1 MYDLQQVKNPLEKGL
16 MHITNRRGLNPSSR
30 FRRGRVYAEH
40 HVWKDQITSRNPFN
54 LRQSRSV
61 TCRVD
66 VQSEEKIRKMQS
78 KKYP

>member
-1 MYDLQQVKNPLEKGL
+1 MYDLQQAKNPLEKGL

-40 HVWKDQITSRNPFN
+40 HIWKDQITSRNPFN

-66 VQSEEKIRKMQS
+66 AQSEEKI
-78 KKYP
+78 